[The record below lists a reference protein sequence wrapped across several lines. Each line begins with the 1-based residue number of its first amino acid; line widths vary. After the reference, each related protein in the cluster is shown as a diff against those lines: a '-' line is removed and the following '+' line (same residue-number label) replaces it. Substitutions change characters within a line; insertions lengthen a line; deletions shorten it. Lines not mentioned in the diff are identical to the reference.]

1 MAATNESMSIS
12 QKDSYYKIKM
22 TTEDFNRLSKY
33 IYNELGIKMPIE
45 KKLMLQSRLLKR
57 LSELHMTSFNEYLD
71 YVFSKECMSTELK
84 TVTDLVTTNK
94 TDFFREPIHFTFL
107 NEVVLPE
114 LVNVKKQKKI
124 KFWSAGCSSGE
135 EPYTL
140 AMTLNDYLEGNPGY
154 DYSILATDLSTR
166 MLEKASL
173 AIYGL
178 DRVKDIPL
186 ATKKKYLLKSK
197 DPNDKTVRIVPALRK
212 KITYQHLNFMN
223 HLYYVDD
230 EFDVIFCRNVIIYF
244 DRPTQEMVISKLA
257 THLKP
262 GGYFFLGHSESITN
276 MDLPLKHIKPTIFK
290 KI

>member
-1 MAATNESMSIS
+1 MKETMSIS

-45 KKLMLQSRLLKR
+45 KKLMLQSRLHKR
-57 LSELHMTSFNEYLD
+57 LSELHMGNFKDYLD
-71 YVFSKECMSTELK
+71 FVFSKEGKITELK

-94 TDFFREPIHFTFL
+94 TDFFREPGHFTFL
-107 NEVVLPE
+107 KDVVLPE
-114 LVNVKKQKKI
+114 LVEKKKQKKI

-140 AMTLNDYLEGNPGY
+140 AMTLNDYLEGVNGY
-154 DYSILATDLSTR
+154 NYSIHATDLSTR

-173 AIYGL
+173 AVYGL

-186 ATKKKYLLKSK
+186 STKKKYLLKSK
-197 DPNDKTVRIVPALRK
+197 DPQNKSVRIVPELRK
-212 KITYQHLNFMN
+212 KITFQHLNFMD
-223 HLYYVDD
+223 HSYYVDD
-230 EFDVIFCRNVIIYF
+230 DFDAIFCRNVIIYF
-244 DRPTQEMVISKLA
+244 DRATQEMVINKLA
-257 THLKP
+257 AHLKP

-276 MDLPLKHIKPTIFK
+276 MDIPLKHLKPTIFQ

>member
-1 MAATNESMSIS
+1 MKETMSIS

-57 LSELHMTSFNEYLD
+57 LSELHIGNFKDYLD
-71 YVFSKECMSTELK
+71 FVFSKEGKTAELK
-84 TVTDLVTTNK
+84 TLTDLVTTNK

-107 NEVVLPE
+107 QDVVLPE
-114 LVNVKKQKKI
+114 LVEKKKQKKI

-140 AMTLNDYLEGNPGY
+140 AMTLSDYLEGVSGY
-154 DYSILATDLSTR
+154 NYSIHATDLSTR

-173 AIYGL
+173 AVYGL

-186 ATKKKYLLKSK
+186 PIKRKYLLKSK
-197 DPNDKTVRIVPALRK
+197 DPQNKTVRIVPDLRK
-212 KITYQHLNFMN
+212 KITFQHLNFMD
-223 HLYYVDD
+223 HSYYVDD
-230 EFDVIFCRNVIIYF
+230 DFDAIFCRNVIIYF
-244 DRPTQEMVISKLA
+244 DRATQEMVINKLTA
-257 THLKP
+257 HLKP

-276 MDLPLKHIKPTIFK
+276 MDIPLKHIKPTIFQ

>member
-1 MAATNESMSIS
+1 MNESMSIS
-12 QKDSYYKIKM
+12 EKDSYYKTKM
-22 TTEDFNRLSKY
+22 TTEDFNRLSKF

-57 LSELHMTSFNEYLD
+57 LSELQLDNFNAYLD
-71 YVFSKECMSTELK
+71 FVFSKEGKSTELK
-84 TVTDLVTTNK
+84 IVTDLVTTNK

-107 NEVVLPE
+107 NDVVLPE
-114 LVNVKKQKKI
+114 LVEKKKQKKI

-140 AMTLNDYLEGNPGY
+140 AMTLSDYLEGNPGY
-154 DYSILATDLSTR
+154 NYSILATDLSMR

-178 DRVKDIPL
+178 DRIKDIPM

-197 DPNDKTVRIVPALRK
+197 DQDNKTARIVPALRK
-212 KITYQHLNFMN
+212 KITFQQLNFMN
-223 HLYYVDD
+223 HTYYMDD
-230 EFDVIFCRNVIIYF
+230 DFDAIFCRNVIIYF
-244 DRPTQEMVISKLA
+244 DHATQEMVINKLA
-257 THLKP
+257 SHLKP

-276 MDLPLKHIKPTIFK
+276 MDIPLKHIKPTIFQ

>member
-1 MAATNESMSIS
+1 MNESMSIS
-12 QKDSYYKIKM
+12 QKDSYYKTKM
-22 TTEDFNRLSKY
+22 TTEDFNRLSKF

-57 LSELHMTSFNEYLD
+57 LSELQLDNFKAYLD
-71 YVFSKECMSTELK
+71 FVFSKEGKSTELK
-84 TVTDLVTTNK
+84 IVTDLVTTNK

-114 LVNVKKQKKI
+114 LVEKKKQKRI

-140 AMTLNDYLEGNPGY
+140 AMTLSDYLEGKPGY
-154 DYSILATDLSTR
+154 NYSIMATDLSMR

-178 DRVKDIPL
+178 DRIKDIPM

-197 DPNDKTVRIVPALRK
+197 DPENKTARIVPALRK
-212 KITYQHLNFMN
+212 KITFQQLNFMN
-223 HLYYVDD
+223 HAYYMDD
-230 EFDVIFCRNVIIYF
+230 DFDAIFCRNVIIYF
-244 DRPTQEMVISKLA
+244 DRATQEMVINKLA
-257 THLKP
+257 SHLKP

-276 MDLPLKHIKPTIFK
+276 MDIPLKHIKPTIFQ